1 MSAVV
6 ARSYSAYVNR
16 ISTTLAGLLLVL
28 IVAAAGALVY
38 GLIVDPTVGGPIA
51 GAAAVVAVAIV
62 QRRWEKKQELE
73 RVRREHMAPIYEQLI
88 EILQNAEA
96 AESETGEFFK
106 DLTTKLLLYGPPAI
120 VKEWVAFKNHGV
132 SEDKTDP
139 TSLLNYEKFLL
150 LVRKDFGHDDSE
162 LAQGELLRTY
172 VNDFD
177 EMYALWQAKQAAES
191 SSAEASELS

>member
-1 MSAVV
+1 M
-6 ARSYSAYVNR
+6 NR
-16 ISTTLAGLLLVL
+16 ISSALAGLLLVL

-38 GLIVDPTVGGPIA
+38 GLIVDPAVGGPIA
-51 GAAAVVAVAIV
+51 GAAAVIAVAVV

-73 RVRREHMAPIYEQLI
+73 RVRRERMAPIYEQLI

-162 LAQGELLRTY
+162 LVQGDLLRTY

-177 EMYALWQAKQAAES
+177 EMYTLWQAKQIAES
-191 SSAEASELS
+191 SSEGAPESS

>member
-1 MSAVV
+1 MQ
-6 ARSYSAYVNR
+6 SYPAGVNR
-16 ISTTLAGLLLVL
+16 ISSALAGLLLVL

-38 GLIVDPTVGGPIA
+38 GLIVDPAVGGPIA
-51 GAAAVVAVAIV
+51 GAAAVIAVAVV

-73 RVRREHMAPIYEQLI
+73 RVRRERMAPIYEQLI

-162 LAQGELLRTY
+162 LVQGDLLRTY

-177 EMYALWQAKQAAES
+177 EMYTLWQAKQIAES
-191 SSAEASELS
+191 SSEGAPESS